1 MPFKTVSDQD
11 RKNFVEKGTRP
22 QVSYLKTDL
31 PVFVPQDGENTIRI
45 LPALEEDEHANLF
58 GVEIWH
64 YFINNRTYVS
74 PRVFTGKH
82 SDPVSEKFFEV
93 RKTDEAAAQ
102 KYRGTKRFIMH
113 ILDYSDANNPVL
125 KIWPAPISLVDEII
139 AVSQVTRTGQVIPIE
154 HPTKGRKIYFRK
166 QGSGMNTRYCQ
177 MLIDDEECPID
188 PELSEQIKPFKDII
202 KVDSEEVL
210 ANLVKSIAG

>member
-1 MPFKTVSDQD
+1 MTFKTVSDKQ
-11 RKNFVEKGTRP
+11 RKEFVEKGTRP

-31 PVFVPQDGENTIRI
+31 PVFVPQDGENVIRI
-45 LPALEEDEHANLF
+45 LPVLASDEHANLF

-64 YFINNRTYVS
+64 YFINNRLYVS

-93 RKTDEAAAQ
+93 RRTDEAAAQ
-102 KYRGTKRFIMH
+102 KYRGSKRFIMH
-113 ILDYSDANNPVL
+113 ILDYNDEKDPVL

-139 AVSQVTRTGQVIPIE
+139 AVSQVTRSGEIIPVE
-154 HPTKGRKIYFRK
+154 HPTKGRKIYFKK

-177 MLIDDEECPID
+177 MIIDDEPCPID
-188 PELSEQIKPFKDII
+188 LKLSEQIKPFKDII

-210 ANLVKSIAG
+210 ADLVKSVAG